1 MVWYAQ
7 NTCRLVCLSNSDVLG
22 SLDLTM
28 DDNKENQTPDS
39 GQGELDWAQQY
50 SLDQEREEQELQQA
64 LAQSLQEHVCL
75 FFFSFTIFTLLI
87 RHSCSC

>member
-1 MVWYAQ
+1 M
-7 NTCRLVCLSNSDVLG
+7 LG

-28 DDNKENQTPDS
+28 DDNKENQTPDG
-39 GQGELDWAQQY
+39 GQVELDWAQQY

-75 FFFSFTIFTLLI
+75 
-87 RHSCSC
+87 

>member
-1 MVWYAQ
+1 MHK

-75 FFFSFTIFTLLI
+75 FSPF
-87 RHSCSC
+87 